1 MLISIRFVAAGDD
14 FLRSRAAGIN
24 NGGIGNPSA
33 GARPPPALHLLSRRH
48 CTAQKLGYTPIAM
61 IDIIKKTLL
70 AGVGAAMITKDK
82 VESALGDFVK
92 QGKVTSAEARA
103 MAEKIAEDG
112 RREFENLSHELSEK
126 FASIVPQTQ
135 QRLDALEARV
145 AALERAAAAA
155 ASEAA
160 DKLEPAPGE

>member
-1 MLISIRFVAAGDD
+1 
-14 FLRSRAAGIN
+14 
-24 NGGIGNPSA
+24 
-33 GARPPPALHLLSRRH
+33 
-48 CTAQKLGYTPIAM
+48 M

-70 AGVGAAMITKDK
+70 AGVGAAVITKDK

-92 QGKVTSAEARA
+92 QGKVTSAEARV

-112 RREFENLSHELSEK
+112 RRELEKLSQELSDKLRDK
-126 FASIVPQTQ
+126 FAGIDHQAK

-145 AALERAAAAA
+145 AALELAASAA

-160 DKLEPAPGE
+160 DKVEPVPRD